1 MRKVKKRMAT
11 TTKIL
16 IATLCVIL
24 ALTIGITFAWF
35 TDHKSYTSKLN
46 FGEIKLKVTDGAGN
60 EMRESEQLVF
70 NFSRPDATKLMPGD
84 TVTMNFKV
92 TLQSTSEPAYYL
104 VLITDTKGVFD
115 TGIYFSNGTAIQT
128 VTDSNK
134 TVGEITSSTTHSFSL
149 SKKIS
154 TDYEKQG
161 GSTQVTLDVF
171 AIQQANLDK
180 YNETDTTKSAYH
192 ILMKNVELARDGV
205 DLLSVDTMQN
215 VISNFSSLKNFGFY
229 KTSEVPADYAYDETL
244 TSAWDAKQT
253 NENFKDK
260 TKIYKKSATEIAV
273 ASDYK
278 LNAPESCSNMF
289 FMNYSLVSLNFSNFN
304 TSKVTDMS
312 SMFGECSSLTN
323 LDVTGFDTS
332 KVTNMSS
339 MFSVCESLT
348 KLDLSN
354 FDTSKVTTMEYMFE
368 ECSGLTSLDVS
379 KFNTSN
385 VTTMEYM
392 FDVCS
397 GLTSLDVSNFDTSKV
412 TNMYYMFSSCK
423 KITNLDV
430 SNFNTSKVTNMS
442 GMFHNCSSL
451 TTLDLTNFNT
461 SNVTNSNGTN
471 SMFYNCS
478 ALTKLDLSSF
488 DTSKVTNFTNMLK
501 NAFSNNPTAS
511 TLIISNKFVI
521 NNALATKATLTVT
534 SGKYAVSLNSSVKVM
549 LDGVELTA

>member
-1 MRKVKKRMAT
+1 MAT

-205 DLLSVDTMQN
+205 DLLSASTMKQ
-215 VISNFSSLKNFGFY
+215 VISNFTSLKNFGFY
-229 KTSEVPADYAYDETL
+229 KTSEVPADYAYG
-244 TSAWDAKQT
+244 SRHHH
-253 NENFKDK
+253 
-260 TKIYKKSATEIAV
+260 
-273 ASDYK
+273 
-278 LNAPESCSNMF
+278 
-289 FMNYSLVSLNFSNFN
+289 N
-304 TSKVTDMS
+304 TWQ
-312 SMFGECSSLTN
+312 
-323 LDVTGFDTS
+323 
-332 KVTNMSS
+332 
-339 MFSVCESLT
+339 
-348 KLDLSN
+348 
-354 FDTSKVTTMEYMFE
+354 
-368 ECSGLTSLDVS
+368 
-379 KFNTSN
+379 
-385 VTTMEYM
+385 
-392 FDVCS
+392 
-397 GLTSLDVSNFDTSKV
+397 
-412 TNMYYMFSSCK
+412 
-423 KITNLDV
+423 
-430 SNFNTSKVTNMS
+430 
-442 GMFHNCSSL
+442 
-451 TTLDLTNFNT
+451 
-461 SNVTNSNGTN
+461 
-471 SMFYNCS
+471 
-478 ALTKLDLSSF
+478 
-488 DTSKVTNFTNMLK
+488 
-501 NAFSNNPTAS
+501 
-511 TLIISNKFVI
+511 
-521 NNALATKATLTVT
+521 
-534 SGKYAVSLNSSVKVM
+534 
-549 LDGVELTA
+549 

>member
-149 SKKIS
+149 SKQIS

-215 VISNFSSLKNFGFY
+215 VISNFTSLKNFGFY

-253 NENFKDK
+253 NENLKYK
-260 TKIYKKSATEIAV
+260 TKIYKKSATEIAI

-289 FMNYSLVSLNFSNFN
+289 EDCSSLTSLNLSNFDTSKVTNMFKMFFFCSALTKLDLSNFN
-304 TSKVTDMS
+304 TSKVTDMT
-312 SMFGECSSLTN
+312 SMFISCSSLTN
-323 LDVTGFDTS
+323 
-332 KVTNMSS
+332 
-339 MFSVCESLT
+339 
-348 KLDLSN
+348 LDLSN
-354 FDTSKVTTMEYMFE
+354 FDTSKVTRMYSMFNY
-368 ECSGLTSLDVS
+368 CPSLTSLD
-379 KFNTSN
+379 
-385 VTTMEYM
+385 
-392 FDVCS
+392 
-397 GLTSLDVSNFDTSKV
+397 LSNFDTSK
-412 TNMYYMFSSCK
+412 
-423 KITNLDV
+423 L
-430 SNFNTSKVTNMS
+430 TSM
-442 GMFHNCSSL
+442 
-451 TTLDLTNFNT
+451 
-461 SNVTNSNGTN
+461 N
-471 SMFYNCS
+471 SMFYGCS
-478 ALTKLDLSSF
+478 NLTNLDLSSF
-488 DTSKVTNFTNMLK
+488 DTSKVTNMSYMLSG
-501 NAFSNNPTAS
+501 AFSNNPTAS

-521 NNALATKATLTVT
+521 NNAVATKAILTAT
-534 SGKYAVSLNSSVKVM
+534 SGEYAASLNSSVKVM

>member
-149 SKKIS
+149 SKQIS

-205 DLLSVDTMQN
+205 DLLSVDTMKQ
-215 VISNFSSLKNFGFY
+215 VISNFTSLKNFGFY

-253 NENFKDK
+253 NENLKYK
-260 TKIYKKSATEIAV
+260 TKIYKKSATEIAI

-278 LNAPESCSNMF
+278 LNAPESCNVMF
-289 FMNYSLVSLNFSNFN
+289 A
-304 TSKVTDMS
+304 
-312 SMFGECSSLTN
+312 GCSSLT
-323 LDVTGFDTS
+323 S
-332 KVTNMSS
+332 
-339 MFSVCESLT
+339 
-348 KLDLSN
+348 
-354 FDTSKVTTMEYMFE
+354 
-368 ECSGLTSLDVS
+368 
-379 KFNTSN
+379 
-385 VTTMEYM
+385 
-392 FDVCS
+392 
-397 GLTSLDVSNFDTSKV
+397 
-412 TNMYYMFSSCK
+412 
-423 KITNLDV
+423 LDV

-442 GMFHNCSSL
+442 FMFKGCSSL
-451 TTLDLTNFNT
+451 TSLDLSNFNTSNVTAISFMFSDCSALTSLDLTNFNT
-461 SNVTNSNGTN
+461 SKVTVMTNMFSSCSSLTSLNVSN
-471 SMFYNCS
+471 
-478 ALTKLDLSSF
+478 F
-488 DTSKVTNFTNMLK
+488 DTSKVIQMSFMFKGCSSLTNLDLSNFDTSKVAFFDSMLSG
-501 NAFSNNPTAS
+501 AFSKNPTAS

-521 NNALATKATLTVT
+521 NNALATKATLTAT
-534 SGKYAVSLNSSVKVM
+534 SSGKYAVSLNSSVKVM
-549 LDGVELTA
+549 LDGVEVTA